1 MVSACVGACPALTA
15 YFSSSASR
23 REHYGQMTNP
33 RSAPNCDSIRRHM
46 LIFVV
51 ARSRL
56 DRYDELRRQFADWTD
71 VRIVLDRREGDRR
84 KPHPSAPGTDRRRAD
99 RRRIDLDAQSY
110 VKLGWSVIDTEERG
124 A

>member
-1 MVSACVGACPALTA
+1 
-15 YFSSSASR
+15 
-23 REHYGQMTNP
+23 MTSP
-33 RSAPNCDSIRRHM
+33 RSVPNCDSIRRHM

-71 VRIVLDRREGDRR
+71 VRVVLDRREGDRR
-84 KPHPSAPGTDRRRAD
+84 KPHPGAAGTDRRRGE
-99 RRRIDLDAQSY
+99 RRRIDLDVQSY
-110 VKLGWSVIDTEERG
+110 VKLGWSVVDAEERG